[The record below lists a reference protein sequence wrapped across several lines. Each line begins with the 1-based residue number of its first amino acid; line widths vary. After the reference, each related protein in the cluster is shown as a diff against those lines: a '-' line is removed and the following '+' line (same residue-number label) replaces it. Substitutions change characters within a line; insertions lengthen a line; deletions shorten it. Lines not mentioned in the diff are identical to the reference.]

1 MEGETMSPTALQL
14 HDDSEFYVSV
24 GDLIAGK
31 YRVER
36 LLGAGGMAFV
46 LSARHVEL
54 DQHFALKFLA
64 KRFLGNAMIAERFTQ
79 EAKSACK
86 IRSEHVA
93 RVYDVGTH
101 LGAPFFVMEHLEGR
115 DLSAVVRDSGALR
128 VDDAVE
134 YVMQACEA
142 LAVAHCHGIVHRDIK
157 PENLFL
163 VEREGLPIIKVLDFG
178 ISKAALSGSDP
189 PSRLTGEL
197 TLGTPCY
204 MSPEQIRSTAS
215 ADARSDQWS
224 LGVVLYELLAGTEAF
239 RAESVNAVCAAVLER
254 EPPPLEGLRPE
265 LPQGLAE
272 VVTRC
277 LAKDCGE
284 RFADVAE
291 LAAALLPFAPTRA
304 LVSAERSSSV
314 MRGARRDQ
322 TTEQRISAVRSSSR
336 TSSTSSSSRSPSSS
350 GAGGVSSAPVARS
363 IAVAAARPARRMP
376 TAWIAA
382 ALGVVAT
389 VSVVAAFG
397 TAANGEHPG
406 YVAAAPIV
414 AAPPPEAVE
423 PAIAPAAMRRAP
435 AAHEVT
441 PESTAAATVAVAAS
455 PVDGAA
461 GPKRGAAQ
469 PARDPAVAVTS
480 ASSPAPSLEGTPGRP
495 AASSPAPHAA
505 PSAIELGY

>member
-1 MEGETMSPTALQL
+1 MEGETMSTTALQL
-14 HDDSEFYVSV
+14 HDDGELYVSA

-31 YRVER
+31 YRIER

-115 DLSAVVRDSGALR
+115 DLSAVVRDGGALR

-142 LAVAHCHGIVHRDIK
+142 LAVAHCHGIVHRDVK

-178 ISKAALSGSDP
+178 ISKAALSGGEP

-254 EPPPLEGLRPE
+254 EPPPLEGLRPD
-265 LPQGLAE
+265 LPHGLAE

-291 LAAALLPFAPTRA
+291 LAEALLPFAPTRA

-314 MRGARRDQ
+314 MRGSRRDPAA
-322 TTEQRISAVRSSSR
+322 EQRISAVRSSAR
-336 TSSTSSSSRSPSSS
+336 TSSSRSPSGS

-363 IAVAAARPARRMP
+363 IGPSEGVRAAARPARRVSA
-376 TAWIAA
+376 AWIAA

-397 TAANGEHPG
+397 SMANGERAALEPG
-406 YVAAAPIV
+406 TRAAPIA
-414 AAPPPEAVE
+414 AAPPPEAAE
-423 PAIAPAAMRRAP
+423 PVTAPTAVRAAP

-441 PESTAAATVAVAAS
+441 PVVSVAAS
-455 PVDGAA
+455 VALGAG
-461 GPKRGAAQ
+461 GPKRVATQ
-469 PARDPAVAVTS
+469 PARDPAVPVS
-480 ASSPAPSLEGTPGRP
+480 
-495 AASSPAPHAA
+495 AASSPAASLDGVVGRAAPSSPAPPPA